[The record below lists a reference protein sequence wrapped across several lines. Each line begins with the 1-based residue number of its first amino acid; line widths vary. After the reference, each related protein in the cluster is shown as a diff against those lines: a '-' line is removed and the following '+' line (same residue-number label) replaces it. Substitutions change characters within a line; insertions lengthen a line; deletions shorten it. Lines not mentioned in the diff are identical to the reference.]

1 MRGRGDFREVFD
13 DFDLKMRFLEVR
25 VRVLKML
32 DFGGRGWDERG
43 REDDKKPGILNA
55 IFWVLV

>member
-32 DFGGRGWDERG
+32 DFVGRGWDEKG